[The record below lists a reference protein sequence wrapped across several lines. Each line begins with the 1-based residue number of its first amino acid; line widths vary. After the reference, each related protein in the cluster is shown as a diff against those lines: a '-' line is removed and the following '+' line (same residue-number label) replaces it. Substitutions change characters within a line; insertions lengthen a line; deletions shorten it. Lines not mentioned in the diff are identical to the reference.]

1 MSKNKTLSMGG
12 IESNE
17 EIFEE
22 KEDPKVIE
30 LEKEKIQLENTI
42 LALQEQNNL
51 LLAQIEDFKH

>member
-1 MSKNKTLSMGG
+1 MGG

-30 LEKEKIQLENTI
+30 LEKEKIYMEKTI
-42 LALQEQNNL
+42 LTL
-51 LLAQIEDFKH
+51 